1 MTSPFITKA
10 AVLAAA
16 LAAAAGIG
24 FMAPAAQAAPQHH
37 AVAAHHAVATH
48 HADQAPAGWIDR
60 GKYWTFD
67 GCNSDGQQGVQRGAW
82 DQYQCANGTVFWNL
96 WTNR

>member
-1 MTSPFITKA
+1 MASALIRKA
-10 AVLAAA
+10 AVLAAGV
-16 LAAAAGIG
+16 AAVAGIG
-24 FMAPAAQAAPQHH
+24 LVAPSAQAVPQHH
-37 AVAAHHAVATH
+37 VAARAAQHTDA
-48 HADQAPAGWIDR
+48 APAGWIDR

-82 DQYQCANGTVFWNL
+82 DQYQCANGSVFWNL